1 MSNDPSV
8 SILIVEDSPT
18 QAAQLRRTLERN
30 GFSVVAAR
38 NGAEALDLL
47 QKQAPTLVI
56 SDVVMPGMSGFQLC
70 SRIKADSQLKGI
82 PVILLTSLS
91 NPNDVIKGLQC
102 AADSF
107 IVKPYDDEALFG
119 RIQYILANLQLRRQ
133 SAAEMGIEILF
144 AGEKHLIRAD
154 RMQMVDML
162 LSTYETAVQ
171 RNLALAAAK
180 QEAERANRAK
190 SEFLSRMSHELR
202 TPLNAILGFSQLLE
216 MDAATPHDRESVS
229 QIIHAGSHLL
239 ELINEIL
246 DISRIEAGRVS
257 IVPERVD
264 AAELV
269 EDCLAL
275 MAPLAQQRHIRIER
289 PRERVSGA
297 HVKADWQRLKQVLI
311 NLLSNAVKYNRE
323 HGTITVSFDST
334 GNDNLRIG
342 IRDTGEG
349 ISPEN
354 ITRLFTPFERLHAH
368 QGIEGSGLGLALAKR
383 LVELMGGSIGIESKV
398 GEGSLFWVELPKIE
412 AAAGSEGAA
421 CERSGSGAGK
431 SVRTVLH
438 IDDELSITR
447 LVDNILARRPGIRT
461 IAAMQGGL
469 GLDLARQHHPAAI
482 LLDLDLPDMRGEEVL
497 RQLQRDPDT
506 CDIPVLILSVVADA
520 EHISRLLAGGARGYL
535 PKPLDLPRFLSALD
549 EVLPR

>member
-1 MSNDPSV
+1 MTGDSGVSV
-8 SILIVEDSPT
+8 LIVEDSPT
-18 QAAQLRRTLERN
+18 QAAQLRRTLERR
-30 GFSVVAAR
+30 GLSVVAAR

-47 QKQAPTLVI
+47 QKNLPTLVL
-56 SDVVMPGMSGFQLC
+56 SDVVMPGMTGFQLC
-70 SRIKADSQLKGI
+70 SRIKADPKLKEI

-91 NPNDVIKGLQC
+91 NPKDVINGLQC

-162 LSTYETAVQ
+162 LATYETAVQ
-171 RNLALAAAK
+171 KNLALAAAK

-216 MDAATPHDRESVS
+216 IDAATPEEQESVS
-229 QIIHAGSHLL
+229 QIIRAGRHLL

-264 AAELV
+264 AAELM

-275 MAPLAQQRHIRIER
+275 IAPLAQERHITMER
-289 PRERVSGA
+289 GA
-297 HVKADWQRLKQVLI
+297 ARAVAAQVKADGQRLKQVLI

-323 HGTITVSFDST
+323 HGSITVSF
-334 GNDNLRIG
+334 
-342 IRDTGEG
+342 
-349 ISPEN
+349 
-354 ITRLFTPFERLHAH
+354 
-368 QGIEGSGLGLALAKR
+368 
-383 LVELMGGSIGIESKV
+383 
-398 GEGSLFWVELPKIE
+398 
-412 AAAGSEGAA
+412 
-421 CERSGSGAGK
+421 
-431 SVRTVLH
+431 
-438 IDDELSITR
+438 
-447 LVDNILARRPGIRT
+447 
-461 IAAMQGGL
+461 
-469 GLDLARQHHPAAI
+469 
-482 LLDLDLPDMRGEEVL
+482 
-497 RQLQRDPDT
+497 
-506 CDIPVLILSVVADA
+506 
-520 EHISRLLAGGARGYL
+520 
-535 PKPLDLPRFLSALD
+535 
-549 EVLPR
+549 